1 MATINPGGVG
11 AAESRRDPLTQDRVF
26 FSQRGGVPKP
36 PRLEG
41 FAGGEGTPNVFRLR
55 NHHAARPAPR
65 RCPGR
70 VGRYPAPYGG
80 LQDGRAPMTFP
91 ATPRNVIVVAGVMSL
106 LLVLTVLVSLTMGA
120 VHLPLSEVWAA
131 LASPGKN
138 SEAAVIVRGIRLPRI
153 LLAIL
158 VGAALSVA
166 GTGLQALLRNP
177 LADPYVLGI
186 SSGAALG
193 AIVSLWIG
201 GRMAAATPLTAFAGA
216 VLTMSWVYLLGRRA
230 GRLSSYTLLLAG
242 VVTASFLSAMILFV
256 LTLLSTRDVR
266 GTAFWLMGDLSVVTD
281 VQIRFLSPA
290 IILAILALY
299 AFSKDLNVLLLG
311 EGEAAHL
318 GVNVARVETA
328 VYLLASLLTGLAVS
342 VSGAI
347 GYLGLLVPH
356 LGRMLVGN
364 DHRTL
369 IPTAAF
375 GGAIMLV
382 LSDTLA
388 RTVVSPAELPV
399 GAVTAVAGAPVFI
412 YLLRR

>member
-1 MATINPGGVG
+1 MTVYPTRRNVLLLLLALTLSLIVVDLVALALGGVH
-11 AAESRRDPLTQDRVF
+11 L
-26 FSQRGGVPKP
+26 
-36 PRLEG
+36 
-41 FAGGEGTPNVFRLR
+41 
-55 NHHAARPAPR
+55 
-65 RCPGR
+65 
-70 VGRYPAPYGG
+70 
-80 LQDGRAPMTFP
+80 
-91 ATPRNVIVVAGVMSL
+91 SL
-106 LLVLTVLVSLTMGA
+106 A
-120 VHLPLSEVWAA
+120 EVWRG
-131 LASPGKN
+131 LLGQN
-138 SEAAVIVRGIRLPRI
+138 SGSESSLIVRQIRLPRI
-153 LLAIL
+153 LLAML
-158 VGAALSVA
+158 VGSALAVS

-177 LADPYVLGI
+177 LADPYVLGV

-193 AIVSLWIG
+193 AIVALWLG
-201 GRMAAATPLTAFAGA
+201 GRFASATPLMAFGGA
-216 VLTMSWVYLLGRRA
+216 VLTMSWVYMLGRRA

-242 VVTASFLSAMILFV
+242 VVTASFLSAMIIFV
-256 LTLLSTRDVR
+256 LTLLSTRDIR

-281 VQIRFLSPA
+281 AQIHFIAPT
-290 IILAILALY
+290 IILGIIVLY

-318 GVNVARVETA
+318 GVNVLLVETS
-328 VYLLASLLTGLAVS
+328 VYLIASLLTGLAVS

-364 DHRTL
+364 DHRAL
-369 IPTAAF
+369 IPAAAF

-412 YLLRR
+412 YLLRRTMG